1 VANSQKLREQ
11 ISAEVAKAQAIVAL
25 AEQENRDLSAEEKTS
40 IDQITGETGIVDQLQ
55 KDLERQIR
63 LEAKAKEI
71 LNVRPVVHDQKPEV
85 KIPASAK
92 RHSKLKAF
100 KSDVD
105 AYAAGQFIRAVTV
118 GAPDA
123 KQWCSDHGIGI
134 QAAHSESSNTAGGYL
149 VPDVMENAIINLRE
163 EYGVARSALRVWPMS
178 SMSLNIPRR
187 QSGFTSYFVGENSA
201 GTESD
206 MSFSQVRLDAKKLMI
221 LTRLSSELNADSI
234 ISLADLVAN
243 EMALQIANKEDEC
256 TFNGDGTSTYGGIVG
271 LKSALAAGAVYTF
284 GTGEDVFADLTT
296 ASFTSAM
303 GKLPRFP
310 GIRPAWYI
318 HSAGYFASMARLLAA
333 AGGNTVQ
340 ILENGVSQVQ
350 FMGYPVIFTQ
360 VLTSAL
366 TSTASTIFGYFGDL
380 SMAAAMGSRSGI
392 EIVSDSSRYFEF
404 DQVAIRAT
412 TRFDVVV
419 HETGTASACGPVVAL
434 KFAA

>member
-1 VANSQKLREQ
+1 MASSNKLREQ
-11 ISAEVAKAQAIVAL
+11 IAAEVAKAQAIVSL
-25 AEQENRDLSAEEKTS
+25 AEVENRDLSAEEKTQV
-40 IDQITGETGIVDQLQ
+40 DALTGENGIVESLQ
-55 KDLERQIR
+55 KDLERQVR

-71 LNVRPVVHDQKPEV
+71 LAVRPVVDSQKPEP
-85 KIPASAK
+85 KIPATAK

-105 AYAAGQFIRAVTV
+105 AYSAGQFIRAVTV
-118 GAPDA
+118 GSPDA
-123 KQWCSDHGIGI
+123 KQWCSDHGIAI
-134 QAAHSESSNTAGGYL
+134 QNAHSEGVNTAGGYL

-163 EYGVARSALRVWPMS
+163 EFGVARQALRVWPMS
-178 SMSLNIPRR
+178 SMTLNIPRR
-187 QSGFTSYFVGENSA
+187 QSGFTSYFVGENSQ

-206 MSFSQVRLDAKKLMI
+206 MAFSQVKLDAKKLMI

-234 ISLADLVAN
+234 ISLADLVAS

-256 TFNGDGTSTYGGIVG
+256 AFNGDGTSTYGGIVG
-271 LKSALAAGAVYTF
+271 LKNALAAGAIYQF
-284 GTGEDVFADLTT
+284 GTGEDIFADLTIE
-296 ASFTSAM
+296 SFANAI

-318 HSAGYFASMARLLAA
+318 HSAGYFASMARLAVK
-333 AGGNTVQ
+333 AGGNTVAN
-340 ILENGVSQVQ
+340 IEGGVSQLQ
-350 FMGYPVIFTQ
+350 FMGYPVVFTQ

-366 TSTASTIFGYFGDL
+366 TSTASSIFGYFGDL

-392 EIVSDSSRYFEF
+392 EIVSDSSRYFEY
-404 DQVAIRAT
+404 DQIAIRAT

-419 HETGTASACGPVVAL
+419 HEVGTASACGPVVAL